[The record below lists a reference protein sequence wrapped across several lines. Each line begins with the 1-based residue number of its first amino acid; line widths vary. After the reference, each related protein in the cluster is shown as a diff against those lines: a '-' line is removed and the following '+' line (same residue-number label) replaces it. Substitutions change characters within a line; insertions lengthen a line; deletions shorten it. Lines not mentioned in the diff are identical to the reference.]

1 MNDGKD
7 PPPVTWDEA
16 YAAEVDSEG
25 GSALPTPTLEG
36 SGDLKRVQSATP
48 QGLEQRLLDPDVM
61 QGSVRLTQSAR
72 GRRRQPAIVEATM
85 GRSYSFTKVF
95 EEIGDVYLGEKAD
108 R

>member
-48 QGLEQRLLDPDVM
+48 EGLEQRLLEAE
-61 QGSVRLTQSAR
+61 QRRLHPVDAALSTRLYESSA
-72 GRRRQPAIVEATM
+72 AIA
-85 GRSYSFTKVF
+85 S
-95 EEIGDVYLGEKAD
+95 AAC
-108 R
+108 